1 MSQAIIHKPENKMEQ
16 TAGGSFFI
24 TPVADIWHDREG
36 YTLEIEVPGVNK
48 NGVEVSI
55 EDGKLVVIG
64 YRRSDQCPTGNKP
77 LLREEGERKGYRRVF
92 DLSPEVDAS
101 GIRASLEEGLL
112 TLRIP
117 KSERVQ
123 PRKIAIE

>member
-1 MSQAIIHKPENKMEQ
+1 MSQAIVHKPENKIEQ
-16 TAGGSFFI
+16 TASGSFFI

-36 YTLEIEVPGVNK
+36 YTLEIEVPGVNR

-64 YRRSDQCPTGNKP
+64 YRQPDRYLTGEQP
-77 LLREEGERKGYRRVF
+77 LRREEGERKGYRRVF

-101 GIRASLEEGLL
+101 GIRANLEEGLL

>member
-1 MSQAIIHKPENKMEQ
+1 
-16 TAGGSFFI
+16 
-24 TPVADIWHDREG
+24 
-36 YTLEIEVPGVNK
+36 
-48 NGVEVSI
+48 
-55 EDGKLVVIG
+55 VVIG
-64 YRRSDQCPTGNKP
+64 YRQSDRCPTGEKP
-77 LLREEGERKGYRRVF
+77 LHREEGERKGYRRVF

-101 GIRASLEEGLL
+101 GIRANLEEGLL

>member
-1 MSQAIIHKPENKMEQ
+1 MSQAIIHKPEDKIER
-16 TAGGSFFI
+16 TESGSFFI

-36 YTLEIEVPGVNK
+36 YTLEIEVPGVDRS
-48 NGVEVSI
+48 GVEVSI
-55 EDGKLVVIG
+55 EDGKLVVVG
-64 YRRSDQCPTGNKP
+64 CRQSDRSPAGEKP
-77 LLREEGERKGYRRVF
+77 LPRERGERKGYRRVF

-112 TLRIP
+112 TLRVP

-123 PRKIAIE
+123 PRKIPIE